1 MKSQL
6 IEDLLQWDGKHTDY
20 LIDVYTRNAITP
32 SFYKDLI
39 VIISDQPKTQVAS
52 TWLIKH
58 HYDQKNQLPDIL
70 ITELLKSCDLLEEW
84 GAKLHILQILP
95 KVTIAD
101 NCLNAVDLFV
111 RKCIKDKQKFVRAWG
126 YQGLYEVSKS
136 IPEYTDELKAMC
148 NKALE
153 TESAAVKVRLRKILT
168 LLNKT
173 K

>member
-32 SFYKDLI
+32 YFYKELI
-39 VIISDQPKTQVAS
+39 LIISDQPKTQVAS

-95 KVTIAD
+95 KVIITD
-101 NCLNAVDLFV
+101 DCLNVVDQFV

-136 IPEYTDELKAMC
+136 IPQYREEIKSICTE
-148 NKALE
+148 ALE
-153 TESAAVKVRLRKILT
+153 KESASVKVRLRKILT
-168 LLNKT
+168 LLDNT
-173 K
+173 